1 MRKKQVLELLKVK
14 PMTLADLADELGLRT
29 SQVYSV
35 YRTLK
40 KNREATVVG
49 KVRDRQGKNVRLYGI
64 PGSKVEEEPLTT
76 KELIYQTLSD
86 DPMSVYE
93 VAEMIGVFSGTVQS
107 LINQLVLE
115 KRVLMLQKRRNE
127 RNRLVHYYVVAPEDK
142 FKRIKSSKYRLFQP
156 RVGVESWLGVKF

>member
-1 MRKKQVLELLKVK
+1 MRKKQVLDLLKIK

-35 YRTLK
+35 YRTLN

-49 KVRDRQGKNVRLYGI
+49 KVRDRQGKNVSIYGI
-64 PGSKVEEEPLTT
+64 PGSKVKEDPLTT

-86 DPMSVYE
+86 DPMSVYQ
-93 VAEMIGVFSGTVQS
+93 VAEITGVVSGTVHS
-107 LINQLVLE
+107 FINQLVAE
-115 KRVLMLQKRRNE
+115 KRVLMLRKQRNE

-142 FKRIKSSKYRLFQP
+142 FKRVKSSKYRLFQP
-156 RVGVESWLGVKF
+156 RVGVEGWLGVKF